1 MDRRFAVQVVLCGGL
16 AFLCSFVDRL
26 AWPPVI
32 PLAAKELELTAAQ
45 AGSFM
50 SAFFLGYLITQLP
63 GGILAD
69 RLGTRKVL
77 LASLLLMGIF
87 TLSLA
92 WVPGFRTGLL
102 LRFFAGIGSGAV
114 LAASVKG
121 VYDYFE
127 ASRRATAMGLFM
139 ASGPLGLLLANLAAP
154 QIAADF
160 GWRTSFLAAGSL
172 TFFSL
177 AAAWLLLPRP
187 ANGKATGSD
196 SKGAGLG
203 ELLSNR
209 ELMLTAA
216 AGFFAMWGTWG
227 TLTWANAYMHQGL
240 GLSLSQSGKI
250 MAMFG
255 IGALAG
261 QPAAGWLSDCYPR
274 RRRQAAILILAFF
287 GMMLLWFGYN
297 KDSALLPVIA
307 PLLGAGAFIFGP
319 VLNTFISELVASDK
333 VGTAIGFCNG
343 IWQLG
348 SLVSPLAAG
357 ILLDRTGSYL
367 WAFAMLAAGPLLAV
381 LLLAIMHRSGNR
393 SVRAG

>member
-1 MDRRFAVQVVLCGGL
+1 MNKRFAFQIVLCGGL

-26 AWPPVI
+26 SWPPVI
-32 PLAAKELELTAAQ
+32 PLAARELELTAAQ
-45 AGSFM
+45 AGGFM

-63 GGILAD
+63 GGMLAD

-77 LASLLLMGIF
+77 LASLLFMGIF

-92 WVPGFRTGLL
+92 WVPGFRTGIL

-127 ASRRATAMGLFM
+127 PSRRATAMGWFM

-154 QIAADF
+154 QIAAAF
-160 GWRTSFLAAGSL
+160 GWRASFLAAGSL
-172 TFFSL
+172 TLVSL
-177 AAAWLLLPRP
+177 GVAWLLLP
-187 ANGKATGSD
+187 ASENGRADGNGS
-196 SKGAGLG
+196 KETGLG
-203 ELLSNR
+203 GLLANR
-209 ELMLTAA
+209 DLMLTAT

-240 GLSLSQSGKI
+240 GLSLPQSGKI

-255 IGALAG
+255 LGALAG
-261 QPAAGWLSDCYPR
+261 QPAAGWLSDCFPR
-274 RRRQAAILILAFF
+274 QRRQAAMLILVFF
-287 GMMLLWFGYN
+287 GLMLLWFGYN
-297 KDSALLPVIA
+297 RDSTLLPVIA

-319 VLNTFISELVASDK
+319 VLNTFISELVAPAK

-357 ILLDRTGSYL
+357 MLLDRTGSYI

-381 LLLAIMHRSGNR
+381 LFLAMVRRSG
-393 SVRAG
+393 SEA

>member
-1 MDRRFAVQVVLCGGL
+1 MNKRFAFQIVLCGGL

-26 AWPPVI
+26 SWPPVI
-32 PLAAKELELTAAQ
+32 PLAARELELTAAQ
-45 AGSFM
+45 AGGFM

-63 GGILAD
+63 GGMLAD

-77 LASLLLMGIF
+77 LASLLFMGIF

-92 WVPGFRTGLL
+92 WAPGFRTGLL

-114 LAASVKG
+114 LAAAVKG

-127 ASRRATAMGLFM
+127 PSRRATAMGWFM

-154 QIAADF
+154 QIAAAF
-160 GWRTSFLAAGSL
+160 GWRSSFLAAGSL
-172 TFFSL
+172 TLLSL
-177 AAAWLLLPRP
+177 GAAWLLLP
-187 ANGKATGSD
+187 ASENGRADGNGGKE
-196 SKGAGLG
+196 AGLG
-203 ELLSNR
+203 GLLANR
-209 ELMLTAA
+209 DLMLTAA

-240 GLSLSQSGKI
+240 GLSLPQSGKI

-255 IGALAG
+255 LGALAG

-274 RRRQAAILILAFF
+274 QRRQAAMVILVFF
-287 GMMLLWFGYN
+287 GLMLLWFGYN
-297 KDSALLPVIA
+297 RDSTLLPVIA

-319 VLNTFISELVASDK
+319 VLNTFISELVAPAK
-333 VGTAIGFCNG
+333 VGTAIGLCNG

-357 ILLDRTGSYL
+357 MLLDRTGSYI

-381 LLLAIMHRSGNR
+381 LFLAMVRRSGG
-393 SVRAG
+393 AT

>member
-1 MDRRFAVQVVLCGGL
+1 MNKRFAFQIVLCGGL

-26 AWPPVI
+26 SWPPVI
-32 PLAAKELELTAAQ
+32 PLAARELELTAAQ
-45 AGSFM
+45 AGGFM

-63 GGILAD
+63 GGMLAD

-77 LASLLLMGIF
+77 LASLLFMGIF

-102 LRFFAGIGSGAV
+102 LRFLAGIGSGAV
-114 LAASVKG
+114 LAAAVKG

-127 ASRRATAMGLFM
+127 PSRRATAMGWFM

-154 QIAADF
+154 QLAAAF
-160 GWRTSFLAAGSL
+160 GWRASFLAAGSL
-172 TFFSL
+172 TLVSL
-177 AAAWLLLPRP
+177 GVAWLLLP
-187 ANGKATGSD
+187 ASENGRADGNGS
-196 SKGAGLG
+196 KETGLG
-203 ELLSNR
+203 GLLANR
-209 ELMLTAA
+209 DLMLTAT

-240 GLSLSQSGKI
+240 GLSLPQSGKI

-255 IGALAG
+255 LGALVG
-261 QPAAGWLSDCYPR
+261 QPAAGWLSDCFPR
-274 RRRQAAILILAFF
+274 QRRQAAMAILVFF
-287 GMMLLWFGYN
+287 GLMLLWFGYN
-297 KDSALLPVIA
+297 RDSTLLPVIA

-319 VLNTFISELVASDK
+319 VLNTFISELVAPAK

-348 SLVSPLAAG
+348 SLVSPLVAG
-357 ILLDRTGSYL
+357 MLLDRTGSYL

-381 LLLAIMHRSGNR
+381 LFLAMVRRSG
-393 SVRAG
+393 SGS